1 MLLLD
6 DDQGRR
12 RRLVLFNGAVFRDP
26 IAVAKSP
33 SDHRPGSA
41 SRMVLRI
48 NRSCLVAQCLGITER
63 VTAAAMPI

>member
-1 MLLLD
+1 MPLNVAWVPLLACMAFKSD
-6 DDQGRR
+6 TWI
-12 RRLVLFNGAVFRDP
+12 LVD
-26 IAVAKSP
+26 KSP